1 MAVFATLLFVEGS
14 RFRKF
19 FTDYVVFDTETT
31 DLDLNAC
38 EVIELAAVRVE
49 AADAKILEA
58 AKPQKL
64 YLV

>member
-31 DLDLNAC
+31 DLDL
-38 EVIELAAVRVE
+38 AAVRVE
-49 AADAKILEA
+49 ATDAKIREA